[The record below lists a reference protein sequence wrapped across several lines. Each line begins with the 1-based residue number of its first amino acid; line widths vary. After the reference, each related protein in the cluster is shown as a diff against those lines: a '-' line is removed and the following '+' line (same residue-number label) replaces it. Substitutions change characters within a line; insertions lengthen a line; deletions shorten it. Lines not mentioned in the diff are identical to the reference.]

1 MPIHLDEHQT
11 QIEVESGTIKSAI
24 LAHLYQ
30 NTDLGFQPSEI
41 GEELGIEQR
50 RAAAV
55 LTNLFKLGYL
65 GKTADRYFHALEHRE
80 NLDEYVNGLDSPY
93 EFEDSISESD
103 STQAIDEKALESEV
117 EKLDAELEEELD

>member
-1 MPIHLDEHQT
+1 MPIYLDEHQI
-11 QIEVESGTIKSAI
+11 QIDVEPGTIKSAI

-30 NTDLGFQPSEI
+30 NTHLGFQPSEI

-55 LTNLFKLGYL
+55 LTNLFKLGHL

-93 EFEDSISESD
+93 EFQDSISESD

-117 EKLDAELEEELD
+117 DKL

>member
-1 MPIHLDEHQT
+1 MPILLDKHQT
-11 QIEVESGTIKSAI
+11 QIDVEPGTIKSAI
-24 LAHLYQ
+24 LAYLYR
-30 NTDLGFQPSEI
+30 NPELGFQPSEI

-93 EFEDSISESD
+93 EFEDSVLESG
-103 STQAIDEKALESEV
+103 STQEIDEKALESEV
-117 EKLDAELEEELD
+117 EKLEAELEKELD